1 MQAVLCTKY
10 GPPEG
15 LQISEVDR
23 PIPKHGEVLIKVHA
37 TTVSSADWRV
47 SSLNVP
53 TGFRLMMR
61 LALGWAGPRQPILGS
76 EFAGVVYALGE
87 DAGRFKLGDAVF
99 GFRDAKMGCHAQ
111 YVCIAQDGAA
121 ALKPPRLSDA
131 QAAAL
136 SFGGTTALS
145 FFKRGGLQRG
155 ERLLINGASGA
166 VGTAAVQLAKHFG
179 AEITAVC
186 SAANIDLLKSLG
198 ANHVID
204 YTQHDFTK
212 NGQTYDLIMDTV
224 GNAPYSRSKA
234 SLTKRGRLLMVLA
247 GLPSMLQIPWVELTT
262 SRKLIAGPATG
273 SADDIRLLA
282 DLAQRGHFTLV
293 IDRIFGL
300 PQIADAYRYVATGR
314 KRGNV
319 VIQVAGKDGLDR
331 ESPD

>member
-61 LALGWAGPRQPILGS
+61 LALGWAGPRQRILGS
-76 EFAGVVYALGE
+76 EFAGVVHALGE
-87 DAGRFKLGDAVF
+87 DAGHFKLGDAVF
-99 GFRDAKMGCHAQ
+99 GFKDAKMGCHAQ
-111 YVCIAQDGAA
+111 YVCMAQDGAV

-131 QAAAL
+131 QAAAI

-155 ERLLINGASGA
+155 ERLLINDASGA
-166 VGTAAVQLAKHFG
+166 VGTAAVQLARYFG
-179 AEITAVC
+179 AEVTAVC

-204 YTQHDFTK
+204 YAQQDFTK

-224 GNAPYSRSKA
+224 GNAPYSRSQA
-234 SLTKRGRLLMVLA
+234 SLTKSGRLLMVLA
-247 GLPSMLQIPWVELTT
+247 GLPSMLQIPWVELT
-262 SRKLIAGPATG
+262 SSHKLISGPATG
-273 SADDIRLLA
+273 SAEDTRLLA
-282 DLAQRGHFTLV
+282 DLAQRGQFTPV
-293 IDRIFGL
+293 VDRSFGL
-300 PQIADAYRYVATGR
+300 PQIADAYRYIATGR

-319 VIQVAGKDGLDR
+319 VIEVASKDGLDG